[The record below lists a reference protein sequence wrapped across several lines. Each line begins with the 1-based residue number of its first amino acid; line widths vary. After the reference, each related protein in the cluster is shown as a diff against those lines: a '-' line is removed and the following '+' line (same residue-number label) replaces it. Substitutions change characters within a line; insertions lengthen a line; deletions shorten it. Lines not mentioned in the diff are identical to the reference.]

1 MRKIYRK
8 IANVSR
14 THLPFPVV
22 KSYISR
28 LGISRRFAVHD
39 TSSRSSKLMSK
50 YAFRLSEALNLL
62 PSADLRSVGET
73 VVDALSTKET
83 SRQAIRAPDEH
94 GRDIEQ
100 HDLRQQQVR
109 IDSDMSF

>member
-1 MRKIYRK
+1 
-8 IANVSR
+8 
-14 THLPFPVV
+14 
-22 KSYISR
+22 
-28 LGISRRFAVHD
+28 
-39 TSSRSSKLMSK
+39 MSK

-73 VVDALSTKET
+73 VVDALSTKEVST
-83 SRQAIRAPDEH
+83 EAIRAPDDH

-109 IDSDMSF
+109 TDNDMFF